1 MQKQALLQAGLLGLQ
16 ALVWRSVAGVRVMG
30 WMMMTVWTMAG
41 VVLCCGRWQNISTR
55 HNDCQ
60 CSKCDTPAGPWRHIA
75 TSAPTLKIYRGGHSR
90 HQDIFLAWQN
100 YIWFLAS
107 HCIAPCTFVSKHN
120 LHFPLYVTT
129 IDDNSIFHSLIVVF
143 FTHTH
148 THSSLTAH
156 LSPCYVLEEFKR
168 YKLFCCGC
176 GGIGCLAECVATR
189 PRVSVWGRRWSPQ
202 EASVCKDADVT
213 RKHLS
218 NS

>member
-1 MQKQALLQAGLLGLQ
+1 MATQQKRTDTCRNRQCCRSGLLGLQ

-41 VVLCCGRWQNISTR
+41 VVLCCGRWHNISTR

-75 TSAPTLKIYRGGHSR
+75 TSAPTLKSGDWR

-100 YIWFLAS
+100 CIWFPTT

-143 FTHTH
+143 FTYTH
-148 THSSLTAH
+148 CSIV
-156 LSPCYVLEEFKR
+156 PVPMLEELKR
-168 YKLFCCGC
+168 YK
-176 GGIGCLAECVATR
+176 
-189 PRVSVWGRRWSPQ
+189 
-202 EASVCKDADVT
+202 
-213 RKHLS
+213 
-218 NS
+218 

>member
-1 MQKQALLQAGLLGLQ
+1 MQDLFYAFSLFPKNELLVLYCKVQSHNAAEEDIHMQKQALLQAGLLGLQ

-90 HQDIFLAWQN
+90 HQDIFLLFLAWQN

-143 FTHTH
+143 FTYTH
-148 THSSLTAH
+148 TQQSNSSLVPM
-156 LSPCYVLEEFKR
+156 L
-168 YKLFCCGC
+168 
-176 GGIGCLAECVATR
+176 
-189 PRVSVWGRRWSPQ
+189 
-202 EASVCKDADVT
+202 
-213 RKHLS
+213 
-218 NS
+218 